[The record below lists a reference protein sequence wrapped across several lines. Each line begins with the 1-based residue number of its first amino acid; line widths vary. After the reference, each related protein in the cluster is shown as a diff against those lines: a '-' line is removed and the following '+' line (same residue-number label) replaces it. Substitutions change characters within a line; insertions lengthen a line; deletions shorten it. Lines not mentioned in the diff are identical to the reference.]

1 MNAVEKK
8 ADIIELA
15 KRVGALARKHAKRLR
30 LVALVLVFFVPC
42 ALAAVAFLL
51 PAARVACLVAA
62 ALLFQLGALV
72 ERWLFFAQ
80 ARHTIATYYGVESP

>member
-1 MNAVEKK
+1 MVRP
-8 ADIIELA
+8 LGFL
-15 KRVGALARKHAKRLR
+15 VGLGFIT
-30 LVALVLVFFVPC
+30 ALVLAIFVPA
-42 ALAAVAFLL
+42 ALATAAWQL
-51 PAARVACLVAA
+51 PAADVALLVVA